1 MVCTKKI
8 GTKNMK
14 KVFVKTNNVK
24 RFITMMNNLQ
34 NRPEGVPAMGLVYG
48 EPGLGKTQTINWWAF
63 KNDAILVRCT
73 QLMTAKW
80 LLNEILD
87 YMTEIKPYYTSDC
100 FNAVVRNLILNPK
113 VLIVDEID
121 YLTIDSKAIETLR
134 DIHDKTNVPVILVG
148 MTSANSRLK
157 KFSHLYDRISE
168 IVKFEKFS
176 KADIKTIVSELSEIE
191 VTDCAIKY
199 IYLNLNRF
207 RQIVKTINKAEI
219 LAKAN
224 GLNSIDEILIKE
236 ALNET
241 EDSQIN
247 QNS

>member
-1 MVCTKKI
+1 MHKRI

-224 GLNSIDEILIKE
+224 GLNSIDEILIRE

-241 EDSQIN
+241 KDSQIN

>member
-1 MVCTKKI
+1 M
-8 GTKNMK
+8 
-14 KVFVKTNNVK
+14 
-24 RFITMMNNLQ
+24 
-34 NRPEGVPAMGLVYG
+34 A
-48 EPGLGKTQTINWWAF
+48 
-63 KNDAILVRCT
+63 
-73 QLMTAKW
+73 AKW

-148 MTSANSRLK
+148 ITSANSRLK

-176 KADIKTIVSELSEIE
+176 KADIKTI
-191 VTDCAIKY
+191 A
-199 IYLNLNRF
+199 
-207 RQIVKTINKAEI
+207 
-219 LAKAN
+219 
-224 GLNSIDEILIKE
+224 
-236 ALNET
+236 
-241 EDSQIN
+241 
-247 QNS
+247 

>member
-1 MVCTKKI
+1 
-8 GTKNMK
+8 MK

-34 NRPEGVPAMGLVYG
+34 NRAEGVPGMGLVYG
-48 EPGLGKTQTINWWAF
+48 EPGLGKSQAINWWAF

-80 LLNEILD
+80 LLAEILD
-87 YMTEIKPYYTSDC
+87 YMSEIKPYSVSDC
-100 FNAVVRNLILNPK
+100 FNEVIRNLLITPR

-121 YLTIDSKAIETLR
+121 YLTIDSRTVETLR

-148 MTSANSRLK
+148 MTNANSRLK
-157 KFSHLYDRISE
+157 KFSHLYDRLSE

-176 KADIKTIVSELSEIE
+176 KNDIKTIVKELSEIE
-191 VTDCAIKY
+191 MTDCAIKY
-199 IYLNLNRF
+199 IYSNLNRF
-207 RQIVKTINKAEI
+207 RQIVKVINKAEI

-224 GLNSIDEILIKE
+224 GLSSIDEILIKE
-236 ALNET
+236 AITNET
-241 EDSQIN
+241 ENSQTHQDSE
-247 QNS
+247 